1 MLVKMFKMV
10 VNMEEKKCR
19 CRNSDCLEG
28 RERERAGEDKRNA
41 MITACSLAWEFEPH
55 ALEHDISSITSSHTH
70 NF

>member
-1 MLVKMFKMV
+1 MV
-10 VNMEEKKCR
+10 QKAR
-19 CRNSDCLEG
+19 EG
-28 RERERAGEDKRNA
+28 EREEDMDDIQVADEDKRTA